1 MAMKVSNEVAIRQ
14 KAQISQDTAHQ
25 PYETQS
31 KERPKYGCYL
41 EGLNNKNKIITRGRW
56 REGGV
61 WEGDMN
67 GREKEGQDQ
76 VWEEMW
82 EKYRERIGKLNGNL

>member
-1 MAMKVSNEVAIRQ
+1 
-14 KAQISQDTAHQ
+14 
-25 PYETQS
+25 
-31 KERPKYGCYL
+31 
-41 EGLNNKNKIITRGRW
+41 
-56 REGGV
+56 
-61 WEGDMN
+61 MN